1 VTGLGTLGTIAERTG
16 GRIIGDAAVVVEHVA
31 GVDAVDETALTF
43 ATDEKY
49 LRTALASKAAAV
61 LVDATLVRAEETYPK
76 PLVAVASVRIAL
88 ADLLRSFEPPRPPA
102 GIHPSAVVDPA
113 AMVDPTASIGPLVT
127 IGAGARIG
135 ARSVVAAGVAI
146 GAGAVIGADCTLHP
160 RALVLDGCMLGD
172 RVVLQ
177 AAAVIGSE
185 GFGWAFV
192 EGALRKIPQ
201 IGIVTLADDV
211 EIGANTCIDRAQ
223 TGVTSI
229 GEGTKIDNLV
239 QIGHNCR
246 IGKHCAF
253 AAQSGLAGTTII
265 GDYVQVGGQSAFK
278 GHITIGSRVTIA
290 GASHLW
296 RDVPDGAFVSGRP
309 ARNHRDELR
318 GQALLRKLPNLFARV
333 DALERDPI
341 RNQLPET

>member
-1 VTGLGTLGTIAERTG
+1 VTGLGTLGAIAERTG
-16 GRIIGDAAVVVEHVA
+16 GRVIGDAAVVVERVA

-49 LRTALASKAAAV
+49 LRAALASKAAAV
-61 LVDATLVRAEETYPK
+61 LVDATLVAAAETYAK
-76 PLVAVASVRIAL
+76 PLVAVPSVRVAL

-102 GIHPSAVVDPA
+102 GIHPSAVVDPSA
-113 AMVDPTASIGPLVT
+113 HVDPAATVGPLVA
-127 IGAGARIG
+127 IGSGARIG
-135 ARSVVAAGVAI
+135 PGTMLGAGVVI
-146 GAGAVIGADCTLHP
+146 GSGVVIGADCTLHP
-160 RALVLDGCMLGD
+160 RAVVLDGCTLGD

-177 AAAVIGSE
+177 PGAVIGSE

-211 EIGANTCIDRAQ
+211 EIGANTCVDRAQ

-246 IGKHCAF
+246 IGKHNAF
-253 AAQSGLAGTTII
+253 AAQCGLAGTTIV
-265 GDYVQVGGQSAFK
+265 GDYVQVGGQAAFR
-278 GHITIGSRVTIA
+278 GHITVGSRVTIA
-290 GASHLW
+290 GAAHIW
-296 RDVPDGAFVSGRP
+296 GDVPDGAFLSGRP

-333 DALERDPI
+333 DALERDPKA
-341 RNQLPET
+341 

>member
-1 VTGLGTLGTIAERTG
+1 VSGLGTLGAIAERTG
-16 GRIIGDAAVVVEHVA
+16 GRVIGDAAVVVEHVA
-31 GVDAVDETALTF
+31 GIDTVDETALTF

-49 LRTALASKAAAV
+49 LRAALASKAAAV
-61 LVDATLVRAEETYPK
+61 LVDAALLGADAAYAK
-76 PLVAVASVRIAL
+76 PLVAVPSVRIAL
-88 ADLLRSFEPPRPPA
+88 ADLLRFFEPPRPPA
-102 GIHPSAVVDPA
+102 GVHASAAVDRA
-113 AMVDPTASIGPLVT
+113 ARGDPTATVGPLVA

-135 ARSVVAAGVAI
+135 PRTVLGAGVVV
-146 GAGAVIGADCTLHP
+146 GAGARIGADCTLHP
-160 RALVLDGCMLGD
+160 RALVLDGCTLGD

-177 AAAVIGSE
+177 AAAVIGSD

-201 IGIVTLADDV
+201 IGIVSLADDV

-253 AAQSGLAGTTII
+253 AAQTGLAGTTIV

-278 GHITIGSRVTIA
+278 GHITVGSRVTIA
-290 GASHLW
+290 GASHIW
-296 RDVPDGAFVSGRP
+296 SDVPDGAVVSGRP

-341 RNQLPET
+341 R